1 MGYVILTRKGARN
14 LKLSRI
20 FWVVLMT
27 LYVVFMSHANASEKL
42 GTLGYIEYTLD
53 MEHYEVIQP
62 NDYYMYVQ
70 TRNIDSND
78 ICVLHIQTIRDE
90 HTYIVTDG
98 IVRFKNGKMQ
108 SFSKWDKGQYDDS
121 SIIGIAIQKLDAQE
135 ENKEKGEE
143 L

>member
-1 MGYVILTRKGARN
+1 MKMKGARN
-14 LKLSRI
+14 LKLHRI

-27 LYVVFMSHANASEKL
+27 LYVVFMSHVNASERL

-78 ICVLHIQTIRDE
+78 ICVLHIKTIRDE

-98 IVRFKNGKMQ
+98 IVRFNNGKMQ

-121 SIIGIAIQKLDAQE
+121 SIIGIAIQKLDEKE